1 MNEQYLWDGSGEPDP
16 EVRRLETLLG
26 TFRHRGGALEFP
38 ATIILPSR
46 RASYWRAWTLSL
58 AAAAAVAIF
67 AALWLVP
74 RFFPD
79 PRWQIV
85 SIEGAAK
92 IDDSAAQSRTRLAA
106 GKRIET
112 GDASHLTLRVDGLG
126 RVDVGPN
133 SRMYLLE
140 TSRIREEAVLER
152 GTIHAQVT
160 APPYVFLVRTP
171 AAYALDMGCAYT
183 LHVNPDGSGVL
194 EVTEGWIQFQH
205 GWVQSM
211 VPAGASAEMLPG
223 YGPGAPYFSD
233 ASEKFRD
240 ALRIVN
246 FDFNDPA
253 ARSAALSVVMVEARK
268 GDAFTLLNLL
278 RRVAQEDRGRLYDRL
293 VEFLPP
299 TPGLTRDDAINGNW
313 NAFNGMWDEL
323 GIGHPKKGVKGP
335 PHIEE

>member
-1 MNEQYLWDGSGEPDP
+1 MNEKYLWDGSGQPDA
-16 EVRRLETLLG
+16 EVQRLESLLSA
-26 TFRHRGGALEFP
+26 FRLRAVAMEFP

-46 RASYWRAWTLSL
+46 RASRLRVWTLSL
-58 AAAAAVAIF
+58 SAAAAVALF
-67 AALWLVP
+67 AALWLAP
-74 RFFPD
+74 HFFPD

-85 SIEGAAK
+85 AVEGAAK
-92 IDDSAAQSRTRLAA
+92 IDNLAATSRTRLAA
-106 GKRIET
+106 GKWIET
-112 GDASHLTLRVDGLG
+112 GDASRLSLRVDGLG
-126 RVDVGPN
+126 QVEVGPN
-133 SRMYLLE
+133 SRLYLLE
-140 TSRIREEAVLER
+140 ISRSREEAVLER

-183 LHVNPDGSGVL
+183 LHVNPDGSGIL

-233 ASEKFRD
+233 ASEKFRV

-246 FDFNDPA
+246 FDFDDPQ
-253 ARSAALSVVMVEARK
+253 ARSAALTVVMNESRK
-268 GDAFTLLNLL
+268 RDAFTLLNLL
-278 RRVAQEDRGRLYDRL
+278 RRVAPEDRGRLYDRL

-313 NAFNGMWDEL
+313 NAFSPMWDEL
-323 GIGHPKKGVKGP
+323 GIGHPKKGVKSP
-335 PHIEE
+335 PVVRE